1 MASIMKGRSAVLA
14 LFVGLAAPL
23 GGCQGMDDMTGS
35 VASASASTS
44 TALPTGDEELRA
56 YAESWG
62 KRYDENPGEKVAS
75 INYARALRALTR
87 YQQAVAVMESAAVKA
102 PQDFDILAA
111 YGKALADDGQLA
123 QAADVLSRSY
133 TPDRPNWASMSAQ
146 GSVADRLGDHEQ
158 AQDLYLRALKIAPN
172 EPTVLTNLGLS
183 YALTKQLPLAEQTLR
198 QAAAQPGADR
208 RVRDNL
214 ALVLALEGKFAEAQK
229 VNERDMSPQAA
240 AANVAAVRQM
250 IAQSNSWREIQTLD
264 AKKRDRMPAKPKS
277 DAAAPAAPT
286 QLQPAG

>member
-1 MASIMKGRSAVLA
+1 MASIMKSRHGAALA
-14 LFVGLAAPL
+14 LFLGLIAPL
-23 GGCQGMDDMTGS
+23 GGCHSMDDVTGS
-35 VASASASTS
+35 IGPVASTS
-44 TALPTGDEELRA
+44 TALPTNDEELRA

-62 KRYDENPGEKVAS
+62 RRYDENPGEKVAS

-111 YGKALADDGQLA
+111 YGKALADNGELA

-172 EPTVLTNLGLS
+172 EPNVLTNLGLS

-198 QAAAQPGADR
+198 QAAAQPSADR

-264 AKKRDRMPAKPKS
+264 AKKRDRTPAKPKS